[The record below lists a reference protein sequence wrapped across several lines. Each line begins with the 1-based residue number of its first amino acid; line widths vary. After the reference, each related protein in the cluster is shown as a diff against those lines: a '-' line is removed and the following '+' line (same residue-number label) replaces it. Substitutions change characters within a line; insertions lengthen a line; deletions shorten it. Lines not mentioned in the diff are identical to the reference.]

1 MSRIPILF
9 LGICVGKLAREE
21 RKIRR
26 LQCIFLLVCS
36 VIGFILI
43 RTFFVNYEEKMWAYG
58 LWWYPYILITPGLCI
73 CISFL
78 CMLLEKGKVG
88 QRILKGLAVIGN
100 HTLEIYLTHILIFDF
115 FTYCTDKGYIWNCNR
130 NWYILIALVVV
141 CSAILIMMRS
151 VYNRNRS
158 R

>member
-115 FTYCTDKGYIWNCNR
+115 FTYCTDK
-130 NWYILIALVVV
+130 
-141 CSAILIMMRS
+141 
-151 VYNRNRS
+151 
-158 R
+158 